1 MFTRWWTE
9 NSSPSGHKREK
20 QDRKTVQ
27 PFHQRKLW
35 RAGTAVVLSVA
46 LLTTAGCGLLP
57 KEEEEE
63 VLPAITPPK
72 LSKKPEY
79 PVKQDKLELMVRG
92 SGRLMATQ
100 EETLFFTEENKR
112 VKEVYAKAGDYV
124 EKGKLLVELDV
135 TDLESQLRQKRLQA
149 RSDELAM
156 IEKLRK
162 ADEISAEELE
172 RSKID
177 FELKKEDVRKLEE
190 TVAKAKLTAPFSGTV
205 ASMYVQKGDQVKAYD
220 TVAIVADMSQL
231 TVAAELSTED
241 AKKVAVGMEAIVD
254 INGIGKLDGKVK
266 QLPNPDKKNTNN
278 NRFDPWGYPLPQ
290 QQNNKD
296 SIENYLIIELNEFP
310 QNANRGTPLSV
321 SVITQRK
328 EGVMLIPLSAL
339 RTISGRN
346 YVQVVDNDGSKR
358 EVDVEVGQ
366 QTATEVEIVRGL
378 TPGQKVVGR

>member
-1 MFTRWWTE
+1 MFTKWWTE

-20 QDRKTVQ
+20 QDRKIQ
-27 PFHQRKLW
+27 QSFHQRKLW

-100 EETLFFTEENKR
+100 EESLFFTEENKR
-112 VKEVYAKAGDYV
+112 VKEVYAQAGDQV
-124 EKGKLLVELDV
+124 EKGQLLVELDV

-156 IEKLRK
+156 IEKLRR

-254 INGIGKLDGKVK
+254 INGIGKLEGKVK
-266 QLPNPDKKNTNN
+266 QLPNPDRKNTNN